1 MWKRRDDGSNR
12 DLHDY
17 GRRAAEALDVALVLD
32 RSIYT
37 LIWSE
42 TNQVRRDEITMV
54 RILALKHKEKFITQ
68 VAEIYASAYSLD
80 ELKALVAFLEGP
92 AGQAMRKKQPDVEG
106 RIRQTTTA
114 FLESLADES
123 D

>member
-1 MWKRRDDGSNR
+1 MWKTRDDGSNG

-32 RSIYT
+32 RAIYM
-37 LIWSE
+37 LLWSA
-42 TNQVRRDEITMV
+42 TDQVRRDEITQV
-54 RILALKHKEKFITQ
+54 RLLALHHKEKFITR

-106 RIRQTTTA
+106 RIKQITTA
-114 FLESLADES
+114 FLDSLLDES

>member
-12 DLHDY
+12 DLQDY

-32 RSIYT
+32 RSIHT

-54 RILALKHKEKFITQ
+54 RTLALRHKEKFITQ

-80 ELKALVAFLEGP
+80 ELRALVAFLEGP
-92 AGQAMRKKQPDVEG
+92 AGQAMRKKQPGVEG

-114 FLESLADES
+114 FLESLADELS
-123 D
+123 